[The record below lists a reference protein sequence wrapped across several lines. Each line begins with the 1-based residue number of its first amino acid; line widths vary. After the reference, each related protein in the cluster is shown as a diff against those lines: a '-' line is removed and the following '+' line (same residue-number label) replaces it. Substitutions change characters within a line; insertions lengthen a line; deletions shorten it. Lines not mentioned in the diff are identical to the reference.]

1 MFLKAAFFNVF
12 KKLYFTNNEKF
23 NQGFLCLG
31 EGSGENPSVEKPEST
46 AETKEDF
53 STKSDTKSAEDTD
66 QTDPTESSEDPSES
80 AKKDPEDSE
89 PSEGSADQ
97 HTEL

>member
-1 MFLKAAFFNVF
+1 M
-12 KKLYFTNNEKF
+12 YFVNYEEF

-46 AETKEDF
+46 DETKEDI

-66 QTDPTESSEDPSES
+66 QTDPAESSEDPPES
-80 AKKDPEDSE
+80 VKNPEDSE

-97 HTEL
+97 HTELWYTNN